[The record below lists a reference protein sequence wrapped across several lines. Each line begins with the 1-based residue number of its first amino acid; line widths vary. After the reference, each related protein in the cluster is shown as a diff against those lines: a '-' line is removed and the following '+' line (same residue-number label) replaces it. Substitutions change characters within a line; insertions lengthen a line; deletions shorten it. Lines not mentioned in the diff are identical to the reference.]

1 MEYCCTIFGKER
13 LFMKYQIIGK
23 NIEVTEGIKEALLKK
38 LHRMDKYFVI
48 NDDVECRAVVR
59 TYKTGQ
65 KVEITIFTKMMDFRA
80 EVIDNDLYAAFDLA
94 IDKLEGQMRKLKTRL
109 DRRNKDGLGK
119 SIAFENFEAEKEEA
133 ENDEIV
139 RTKSYLLSPMSM
151 EEAIT
156 RMEALGHDFFMY
168 LDVDDDM
175 ISVLYR
181 RDNGGLGIIQAE
193 NKLK

>member
-1 MEYCCTIFGKER
+1 
-13 LFMKYQIIGK
+13 MKYQIIGK

-133 ENDEIV
+133 EKDEIV

-168 LDVDDDM
+168 LDADDDM

-193 NKLK
+193 NNLK

>member
-1 MEYCCTIFGKER
+1 
-13 LFMKYQIIGK
+13 MKYQIIGK

-168 LDVDDDM
+168 LVADDDM

-193 NKLK
+193 NNLK

>member
-1 MEYCCTIFGKER
+1 
-13 LFMKYQIIGK
+13 MKYQIIGK

-133 ENDEIV
+133 ESDEIV

-168 LDVDDDM
+168 LDIDDDM
-175 ISVLYR
+175 ISVLYC

>member
-1 MEYCCTIFGKER
+1 
-13 LFMKYQIIGK
+13 MKYQIIGK

-80 EVIDNDLYAAFDLA
+80 EVIDDDLYAAFDLA

-168 LDVDDDM
+168 LDADDDM

-193 NKLK
+193 NNLK

>member
-1 MEYCCTIFGKER
+1 
-13 LFMKYQIIGK
+13 MKYQIIGK

-38 LHRMDKYFVI
+38 MSRMDKYFVI
-48 NDDVECRAVVR
+48 DDDVTCRAVVR

-80 EVIDNDLYAAFDLA
+80 EVVDDDLYAAFDLA

-109 DRRNKDGLGK
+109 DRRNRDGLGK
-119 SIAFENFEAEKEEA
+119 SIAFENFDAEQEEE
-133 ENDEIV
+133 ENEEII
-139 RTKSYLLSPMSM
+139 RTKSYMLTPMSVD
-151 EEAIT
+151 EAIT

-168 LDVDDDM
+168 LDDEDQM

-181 RDNGGLGIIQAE
+181 RADGGFGIIQAE
-193 NKLK
+193 NTLK

>member
-1 MEYCCTIFGKER
+1 
-13 LFMKYQIIGK
+13 MKYQIIGK

-119 SIAFENFEAEKEEA
+119 SIAFENFEAEKEES

-168 LDVDDDM
+168 LDIDDDM

>member
-1 MEYCCTIFGKER
+1 
-13 LFMKYQIIGK
+13 MKYQIIGK

-168 LDVDDDM
+168 LDADDDM

-193 NKLK
+193 NNLI

>member
-1 MEYCCTIFGKER
+1 
-13 LFMKYQIIGK
+13 MKYQIIGK

-168 LDVDDDM
+168 LDIDDDM

-193 NKLK
+193 NNLK

>member
-1 MEYCCTIFGKER
+1 
-13 LFMKYQIIGK
+13 MKYQIIGK

-38 LHRMDKYFVI
+38 MSRMDKYFVI
-48 NDDVECRAVVR
+48 DDDVTCRAVVR

-80 EVIDNDLYAAFDLA
+80 EVVDDDLYAAFDLA

-109 DRRNKDGLGK
+109 DRRNRDGLGK
-119 SIAFENFEAEKEEA
+119 SIAFENFDAEQEEE
-133 ENDEIV
+133 ENEEII
-139 RTKSYLLSPMSM
+139 RTKSYMLTPMSVD
-151 EEAIT
+151 EAIT

-168 LDVDDDM
+168 LDDEDQM

-181 RDNGGLGIIQAE
+181 RADGGLGIIQAE
-193 NKLK
+193 NALK

>member
-1 MEYCCTIFGKER
+1 
-13 LFMKYQIIGK
+13 MKYQIVGK
-23 NIEVTEGIKEALLKK
+23 NIEVTEGIREALLKK

-48 NDDVECRAVVR
+48 SDEVECRAVVR

-80 EVIDNDLYAAFDLA
+80 EVIDSDLYAAFDLA

-109 DRRNKDGLGK
+109 DRRSRDGLGK
-119 SIAFENFEAEKEEA
+119 SIAFENFEAEREES
-133 ENDEIV
+133 ENDELV
-139 RTKSYLLSPMSM
+139 RTKSYLLIPMSM

-168 LDVDDDM
+168 LDIDDDM

>member
-1 MEYCCTIFGKER
+1 
-13 LFMKYQIIGK
+13 MKYQIIGK

-48 NDDVECRAVVR
+48 NDDVEWRAVVR

-168 LDVDDDM
+168 LDADDDM

-193 NKLK
+193 NNLK

>member
-1 MEYCCTIFGKER
+1 
-13 LFMKYQIIGK
+13 MKYQIIGK

-80 EVIDNDLYAAFDLA
+80 EVIDDDLYAAFDLA

-133 ENDEIV
+133 ESDEIV

-168 LDVDDDM
+168 LDIDDDM